1 MNSIDKKDIVNPV
14 AIVKQYCVEN
24 GLLWFFNRNEK
35 IINTYLDKVF
45 KQQGYSLIAIRDNK
59 EEMDNNG

>member
-14 AIVKQYCVEN
+14 TIVKQYCAEN

-59 EEMDNNG
+59 EEMDNDG